1 MTSSERS
8 ERLTSPLTCS
18 LFTFGSALKLSM
30 LALTFL
36 KLTDETYL
44 AMVSVQ
50 VPQLADIAQGD
61 PLRQSLRAHVRRG
74 KGRQAVRR
82 ICKRKRLKPTC

>member
-1 MTSSERS
+1 
-8 ERLTSPLTCS
+8 
-18 LFTFGSALKLSM
+18 M

-36 KLTDETYL
+36 KLTDEAYL

-61 PLRQSLRAHVRRG
+61 PLRQRLRTHVRRG

-82 ICKRKRLKPTC
+82 ICKKKTYMLVTIKGMEETGSKREAEANWLQLIPMYC